1 MAPRTRAAARF
12 ALLELNDDLLRSVL
26 LLCGVDS
33 LRALH
38 RVSTKLRKLSHET
51 LRLAKW
57 RELPGNADALR
68 DALWL
73 AGQFTTRIV
82 GASNSDSMNEAFIQ
96 DGRLIAS
103 NHSDEV
109 SCFESKTGRFVFGM
123 DVEVG
128 KIAVQGDTL
137 AIGLMG
143 LFPDSDSGVQIW
155 AWQGEELSLIK
166 ELETAGYTCT
176 GLGWLGPGVLITHT
190 AVEDEVTLQM
200 WKGPEWEEAHRNTY
214 AMIGGFPEP
223 WENGISL
230 EVQEKEQRVFTTLTR
245 NASLARDPDA
255 EETAAAEIYF
265 WDPERLGECIGEHVE
280 DGLEWLCKDGRLLV
294 ASGDYCAGALT
305 EMAHSSADAIV
316 KVWMIDDSD
325 DDDDESGDESGGDDD
340 SSGLVRWCTF
350 PAENRVTFQLLLLGD
365 LLVCSARVG
374 ADPALAINSVSQR
387 ATLRTVRFPV
397 LSEIVPPH
405 LHARAPPH
413 LHAFDETGSTLIF
426 STDAPIEDSVEVS
439 SEFDERLGVS
449 VAQLSIGARAS
460 KLLVHELSGIW

>member
-1 MAPRTRAAARF
+1 MPRTRSAARF

-26 LLCGVDS
+26 LLCCVDS
-33 LRALH
+33 LRALL
-38 RVSTKLRKLSHET
+38 RVSTRLRKLAHET

-68 DALWL
+68 EALWL

-166 ELETAGYTCT
+166 ELETAGFTCT

-255 EETAAAEIYF
+255 EETAAAEVYF

-280 DGLEWLCKDGRLLV
+280 DGLEWLCKDGRLVV
-294 ASGDYCAGALT
+294 ASGDFCAGALT
-305 EMAHSSADAIV
+305 EMAHSSADACV
-316 KVWMIDDSD
+316 KVWMICP
-325 DDDDESGDESGGDDD
+325 
-340 SSGLVRWCTF
+340 SGLVRWCTF

-397 LSEIVPPH
+397 LSELAPPH

-413 LHAFDETGSTLIF
+413 LHAFDETGSALIF